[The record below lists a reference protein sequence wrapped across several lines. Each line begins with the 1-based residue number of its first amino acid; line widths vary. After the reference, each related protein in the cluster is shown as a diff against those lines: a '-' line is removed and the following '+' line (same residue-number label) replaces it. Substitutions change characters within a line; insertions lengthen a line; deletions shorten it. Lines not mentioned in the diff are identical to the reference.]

1 MKQRAW
7 IAVFIGLAIAG
18 AGYLVFL
25 MIYLKPVTAPG
36 MDSSGPVP
44 AALEDPSFAGEEI
57 DPPLPLEGPPDTGE
71 WNTYHGDGALL
82 GVADSEFHPP
92 LEVHWRLKAGGPVR
106 QTPVVH
112 DGRVYIAT
120 ARGELLCAD
129 LNGNLIWSREL
140 MKGETPDGN
149 PLRHRIDAPIACF
162 DGLLLAGTGD
172 GTLYALDPVTGE
184 DRWIYKL
191 DGAILGTPNY
201 LGADADHPNGRV
213 FVLEQS
219 VGLLVCLDAATG
231 NELWRAEEV
240 DRSDASM
247 AVSPGAIV
255 FGSCA
260 AALHV
265 FDPKTGKRLRDIEI
279 DPDSQVAGG
288 VALTGSRVI
297 SGSRSGKILE
307 ADFLTGETL
316 WVYEASEDEIFATP
330 AVTADWVIATSYD
343 GFVYALDR
351 KTGGLRWKFDTGGQ
365 PDSAVIAGAN
375 VIVSADGTLFMLR
388 LSDGEAL
395 WSMTLSDQ
403 ITSPAVTRRHILVG
417 SEDGVVIALV
427 SGDGEEG

>member
-7 IAVFIGLAIAG
+7 IAVLIGLAIAG
-18 AGYLVFL
+18 AGYLLFL
-25 MIYLKPVTAPG
+25 TVYLKPVTAPVI
-36 MDSSGPVP
+36 DSTEPVASGLEETPP
-44 AALEDPSFAGEEI
+44 AEEELP
-57 DPPLPLEGPPDTGE
+57 PPLPLEGPPDSGE

-82 GVADSEFHPP
+82 GVTDSEFRPP
-92 LEVHWRLKAGGPVR
+92 FEVHWRLRAGGPVR

-112 DGRVYIAT
+112 DGRVFIAT

-140 MKGETPDGN
+140 IKGETPDGN

-172 GTLYALDPVTGE
+172 GSLYALDPATGE

-231 NELWRAEEV
+231 NEIWRAEEV

-265 FDPKTGKRLRDIEI
+265 FDPATGKRLRDIEI

-307 ADFLTGETL
+307 ADFLTGETI
-316 WVYEASEDEIFATP
+316 WVYEASDDEIFATP
-330 AVTADWVIATSYD
+330 AVTADWVIAASYD
-343 GFVYALDR
+343 GFIYALDR
-351 KTGGLRWKFDTGGQ
+351 KTGGLRWKFDTEGLPG
-365 PDSAVIAGAN
+365 SAVIAGDN
-375 VIVSADGTLFMLR
+375 VIAVADGQLFMLR
-388 LSDGEAL
+388 LSDGTSL
-395 WSMTLSDQ
+395 WSMVLSDE
-403 ITSPAVTRRHILVG
+403 ITSPAVTQRHILVG

-427 SGDGEEG
+427 SGDGEES